1 MVEFI
6 WDPDKE
12 KLNMLKHGVNF
23 SLASKVFIDPNRKI
37 FIDTKHMQEE
47 ERYFCLGK
55 VKGRILTVR
64 FIHRDNK
71 IRNIG
76 AGFWRK
82 GKKYYDQ
89 KSIS

>member
-1 MVEFI
+1 MIQFI
-6 WDPDKE
+6 WDPVKE
-12 KLNMLKHGVNF
+12 ESNVSKHGINF
-23 SLASKVFIDPNRKI
+23 TIATQAFTDPYRKI
-37 FIDTKHMQEE
+37 FIDEKHTQDE

-64 FIHRDNK
+64 FLYRNGK
-71 IRNIG
+71 IRIIG